1 MNGLGK
7 QAEKKESKDQR
18 QGPDPRGALRT
29 GFLKKQKSYMA
40 TLRTRWENPDYTG
53 VIAEVPLRHAINP

>member
-1 MNGLGK
+1 MDYAWK
-7 QAEKKESKDQR
+7 QTKEKETKDQR
-18 QGPDPRGALRT
+18 QGPDPRRALRT

-53 VIAEVPLRHAINP
+53 VIAEVPLPHVTNP